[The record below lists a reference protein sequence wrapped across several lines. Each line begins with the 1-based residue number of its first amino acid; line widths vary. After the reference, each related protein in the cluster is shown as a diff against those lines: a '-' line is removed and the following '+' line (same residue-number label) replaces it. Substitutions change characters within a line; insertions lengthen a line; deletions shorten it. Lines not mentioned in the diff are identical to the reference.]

1 MKKILLTAL
10 VLAGFSATAQVK
22 VGSNPTTL
30 ATDAKFQ
37 VEGSTG
43 AQTVILDNGNVGIG
57 TTTPFHKLSVNGA
70 IHQINGSGN
79 QGLTFGQ
86 APGSVDWNINKT
98 FLSAPIIYDIRVFS
112 NRNNGENVFLFLQTG
127 QNIRWKNLTYGN
139 GFSSKFGIG
148 VILEPYDDVTFY
160 VDIHKKS
167 KEIELDNFTNLGFY
181 RLNGFGIS
189 IGAIF

>member
-1 MKKILLTAL
+1 MKLKLNLPLLFLLFFAFGYSQNNQKASTFEYVNFSSFSLSKNTESYFSKKSKEEFNRNDSFTLSINTIHGIKFFGIVAL
-10 VLAGFSATAQVK
+10 
-22 VGSNPTTL
+22 
-30 ATDAKFQ
+30 
-37 VEGSTG
+37 STG
-43 AQTVILDNGNVGIG
+43 I
-57 TTTPFHKLSVNGA
+57 
-70 IHQINGSGN
+70 
-79 QGLTFGQ
+79 
-86 APGSVDWNINKT
+86 SVDWNINKT